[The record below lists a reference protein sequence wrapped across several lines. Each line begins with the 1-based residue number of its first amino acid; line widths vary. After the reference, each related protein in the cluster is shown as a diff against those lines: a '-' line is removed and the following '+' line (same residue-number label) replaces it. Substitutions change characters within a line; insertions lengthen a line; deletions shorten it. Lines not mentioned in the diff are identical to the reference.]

1 MKDEEIVDNE
11 YEINPDNIYDGEY
24 EKEKEREKVSNNI
37 NDNDTENIK
46 SENDVSEKKEV
57 IDTEK
62 IENKKQKDNKLKIRN
77 KNQNKKNILTDLIIS
92 FNVAIGIFLILA
104 VLILILTGNGKVI
117 SNLLK
122 LNNDNDKNY
131 TYTKFIQ
138 ELNNDKISKIDIRQ
152 GTKVASIVLK
162 TEEEMKQEA
171 EIISKFKDD
180 RKKQI
185 EEITNLKKAQKEE
198 FEKNKKENPQKY
210 LSQKEELEKRTKK
223 VNVPTLDSFTEIIQ
237 SKITEGK
244 NVEFNVK
251 DADTFA
257 KMLDRFFAILP
268 TILIIIFLVLLFK
281 MQMGG
286 KTGKVIEP
294 DEGKMTKIKFKDVAG
309 LNEEKEQLLEIVD
322 FLKNPEKYEKMGAK
336 IPAGILLYGQPGTGK
351 TLIAKAIAGEAG
363 VPFISVSGSEFV
375 EMFVGLGAQ
384 RVRKLFEKA
393 RQLSP
398 SIIFIDE
405 IDAVGTRR
413 SGNANESEN
422 NQTLNQLLVEMDGF
436 NTNHKV
442 IVLAATNR
450 PETLDKA
457 LLRPGR
463 FDRQI
468 IIPAPDV
475 KGRKEILKLHAE
487 SKKISED
494 VNFDDIAQNTAGYTG
509 AELSNILNE
518 AAIIATKNRTE
529 TITKEDIEEAL
540 KKVMIGLEKQNKVI
554 SEHEKKITAYH
565 ESGHAIVSYLLP
577 TQEDVKEVTI
587 IPRGMA
593 GGYTM
598 YKTTEDKSYISKRQ
612 LEEDMIGLM
621 GGRAAEDIIIKDIT
635 TGASNDISRATK
647 IARNMIIY
655 YGMSEKIGP
664 ISLEVEDPYELNFY
678 GQDLTKEI
686 GVEVKEK
693 VEKAFITAKKLLLEN
708 IDTLHLL
715 AQTLLEKETI
725 KEEEFKEIMEKTIG
739 ERTKI

>member
-92 FNVAIGIFLILA
+92 FNVAIGIFLVLA

-117 SNLLK
+117 SNFLK
-122 LNNDNDKNY
+122 LNKDNDKNY

-210 LSQKEELEKRTKK
+210 ISQKEDLDKRTKK

-257 KMLDRFFAILP
+257 KVLERLFAILP

-598 YKTTEDKSYISKRQ
+598 YKKTEDKSYISKRQ

-693 VEKAFITAKKLLLEN
+693 VEKSFITAKKLLLEN
-708 IDTLHLL
+708 IDALHLL

>member
-1 MKDEEIVDNE
+1 MKDEQEVVNNE
-11 YEINPDNIYDGEY
+11 YEINPDNIYDGEFEKNNELELEVDENNKEDKELLDKNQE
-24 EKEKEREKVSNNI
+24 EKEK
-37 NDNDTENIK
+37 NDKKDK
-46 SENDVSEKKEV
+46 SEKKN
-57 IDTEK
+57 K
-62 IENKKQKDNKLKIRN
+62 IK
-77 KNQNKKNILTDLIIS
+77 NKKNILTDLIIS
-92 FNVAIGIFLILA
+92 FNVAIGIFLILS
-104 VLILILTGNGKVI
+104 VLILIVTGNGKII
-117 SNLLK
+117 SNFLK
-122 LNNDNDKNY
+122 LNKENDKNY

-152 GTKVASIVLK
+152 GTKVANIVLK
-162 TEEEMKQEA
+162 TDEEIKQES

-185 EEITNLKKAQKEE
+185 EEITSFKKAQKEE

-210 LSQKEELEKRTKK
+210 IAQKEEIEKRTKK

-257 KMLDRFFAILP
+257 KVLERLFAILP

-294 DEGKMTKIKFKDVAG
+294 DEGEMTKIKFKDVAG

-351 TLIAKAIAGEAG
+351 TLIAKAIAGEAN

-518 AAIIATKNRTE
+518 AAIIATRNRTE

-686 GVEVKEK
+686 GIEVKEK
-693 VEKAFITAKKLLLEN
+693 VEKAFITAKKLLVEN

-739 ERTKI
+739 RRNKM